1 MRGFVIVLD
10 SFGVGAAPDAAKF
23 GDEGASTIKT
33 IYKSKYFSAENMKKM
48 GLLAIDGIDLDGKD
62 NHTAA
67 FARMRELSAG
77 KDTTIGHWEM
87 AGIVSKNPLPTFPN
101 GFPIEI
107 INEFEKQTGRKV
119 IVNRP
124 YSGTQVIKDYG
135 EEHLKTGAL
144 IVYTSADSVF
154 QIAANEAIVSDDE
167 LYRYCKIARKI
178 LTGKYGVG
186 RVIARPFEGKTAAD
200 FVRTP
205 RRHDFS
211 LEPPRDTMLDVL
223 QKNGKKT
230 IAIGKIYDIFAHRG
244 IDEHYFT
251 ENNTQGITKTLEI
264 AKTDFD
270 GLCYTNLVD
279 CDMLYGHRRDI
290 DGYAKAI
297 SEFDDCLPR
306 LVGDLR
312 DDDFLIITAD
322 HGCDPGFKGTDHTR
336 EYVPLLIYSKGIKG
350 KNLGT
355 IDGFGA
361 VADTVLS
368 MFDIKS
374 TLDGKHILDEIR

>member
-48 GLLAIDGIDLDGKD
+48 GLLAIDGVDLDGKN

-101 GFPIEI
+101 GFPSEVID
-107 INEFEKQTGRKV
+107 EFEKQTGRKL

-167 LYRYCKIARKI
+167 LYRCCKIARKI

-211 LEPPRDTMLDVL
+211 LEPPRDTMLDIL

-251 ENNTQGITKTLEI
+251 ENNTQGIAKTLEI
-264 AKTDFD
+264 AKTDFN

-368 MFDIKS
+368 MIDIKS

>member
-101 GFPIEI
+101 GFPIEVI
-107 INEFEKQTGRKV
+107 DEFEKQTGRKV

-154 QIAANEAIVSDDE
+154 QIAANEAIVGDDE
-167 LYRYCKIARKI
+167 LYHYCKIARKI

-211 LEPPRDTMLDVL
+211 LEPPRGTMLDVL

-251 ENNTQGITKTLEI
+251 ENNTQGIAKTLEI

-297 SEFDDCLPR
+297 SEFDDCLTR
-306 LVGDLR
+306 LAGDLR

-336 EYVPLLIYSKGIKG
+336 EYVPLLIYSKSIKS

>member
-33 IYKSKYFSAENMKKM
+33 IYKSKYFSTENMKRM

-87 AGIVSKNPLPTFPN
+87 AGIVSKNPLPTFPD
-101 GFPIEI
+101 GFPSEVID
-107 INEFEKQTGRKV
+107 EFEKQTGRKV

-167 LYRYCKIARKI
+167 LYHYCKIARKI

-251 ENNTQGITKTLEI
+251 ENNTQGIAKTLEI

-306 LVGDLR
+306 LAGDLR

-336 EYVPLLIYSKGIKG
+336 EYVPLLIYSKSIKS

>member
-87 AGIVSKNPLPTFPN
+87 AGIVSKKPLPTFPN
-101 GFPIEI
+101 GFPIEVI
-107 INEFEKQTGRKV
+107 DEFEKQTGRKV
-119 IVNRP
+119 IVNRR

-251 ENNTQGITKTLEI
+251 ENNTQGIAKTLEI

-306 LVGDLR
+306 LAGDLR

-336 EYVPLLIYSKGIKG
+336 EYVPLLIYSKSIKG

-361 VADTVLS
+361 VADTVRS

>member
-87 AGIVSKNPLPTFPN
+87 AGIVSKKPLPTFPN
-101 GFPIEI
+101 GFPIEVI
-107 INEFEKQTGRKV
+107 DEFEKQTGRKV
-119 IVNRP
+119 IVNRR

-251 ENNTQGITKTLEI
+251 ENNTQGIAKTLEI

-306 LVGDLR
+306 LAGDLR

-336 EYVPLLIYSKGIKG
+336 EYVPLLIYSKSIKG